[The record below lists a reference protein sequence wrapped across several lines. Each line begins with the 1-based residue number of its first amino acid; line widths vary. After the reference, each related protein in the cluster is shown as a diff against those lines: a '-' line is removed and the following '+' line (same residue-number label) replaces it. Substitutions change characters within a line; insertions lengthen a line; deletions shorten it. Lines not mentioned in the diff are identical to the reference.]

1 MNKFLFKT
9 ISVAISILFLSA
21 FAIAEENS
29 DFAEKAR
36 DRRYVGGADESDLKV
51 QKAVTN
57 SKAKPVEESD
67 ESNEG
72 F

>member
-9 ISVAISILFLSA
+9 IFVAISILFLSA
-21 FAIAEENS
+21 LSSAEENS
-29 DFAEKAR
+29 DYAEKAR
-36 DRRYVGGADESDLKV
+36 ERRYVGGADESDLKV
-51 QKAVTN
+51 QKAVAN